1 MLSVDRPDPY
11 LILWT
16 PGTPHGRRK
25 TRTVKNTYRPVWDQ
39 RFDFVLDPQHDT
51 ELRVHLMDRG
61 VAVDQLLGKVRV
73 DISGLPLDKEL
84 YQELRFPHAYS
95 AGRAKPAKHACTT
108 SCIGVRRAALHL

>member
-16 PGTPHGRRK
+16 PGAPHGRRK

-84 YQELRFPHAYS
+84 YQELRFPHGS
-95 AGRAKPAKHACTT
+95 KVSIKLTRKNE
-108 SCIGVRRAALHL
+108 